1 MANHGNRGRV
11 SILPLNSNYRR
22 WHYRV
27 LCSSLPVGWVPEGL
41 CRDGLLA
48 RSPVGT
54 LAVWQSDR
62 MVSIDRRKAEAA
74 IAAQATKL

>member
-27 LCSSLPVGWVPEGL
+27 LCSNLPTGWSPEGL
-41 CRDGLLA
+41 CGDGLLA
-48 RSPVGT
+48 RSNVGT
-54 LAVWQSDR
+54 LAVWQGDR
-62 MVSIDRRKAEAA
+62 MISTDQRKVEAA
-74 IAAQATKL
+74 LAANSKL